1 MIAILTGGTGFI
13 GKNLV
18 SSLIA
23 RGYKVRCLVRSTS
36 RVEALISLGVELHYG
51 DLSDLRT
58 LKEITKGGDVVYHLA
73 AVVSDWGSKEE
84 FYRVNVEGTENL
96 LKASVENGVKRFVFL
111 SASSVLWNYNLWKI
125 HDLDNV
131 DESYPYP
138 ASSKDLYNETK
149 AGAEKIVSEYS
160 SETGLE
166 TVILRSSAVWGPG
179 DTVILPRV
187 VRAAKNGILIFVG
200 KGDKWVTP
208 CYVENLVE
216 GLMLAGEKENVA
228 GNIYFINDGIRIDNR
243 HFISLLLKTVGI
255 DWSPGISIPY
265 SFAYGIAS
273 MIELGYKIVRSNKP
287 PFLTKF
293 AVASL
298 AGSRTYS
305 IEKAKRQLGYHP
317 NINLEEGL
325 RRLEEWVKSIG
336 GIEGFLVVQR

>member
-13 GKNLV
+13 GKNLL

-23 RGYKVRCLVRSTS
+23 RSYKVRCLVRSAS
-36 RVEALISLGVELHYG
+36 RVEALSSLGVELHYG
-51 DLSDLRT
+51 DLSDLRA

-96 LKASVENGVKRFVFL
+96 
-111 SASSVLWNYNLWKI
+111 
-125 HDLDNV
+125 
-131 DESYPYP
+131 
-138 ASSKDLYNETK
+138 TK
-149 AGAEKIVSEYS
+149 AEAEKLVSKYFV
-160 SETGLE
+160 ETGLE

-187 VRAAKNGILIFVG
+187 VRAAKKGILIFVG
-200 KGDKWVTP
+200 KGDKWVIP

-216 GLMLAGEKENVA
+216 ALILAGEKENVA

-255 DWSPGISIPY
+255 DWSPGITVPY
-265 SFAYGIAS
+265 SLAYGLAS
-273 MIELGYKIVRSNKP
+273 IIELVYKIVRSNKP

-317 NINLEEGL
+317 NLNLEEGL

-336 GIEGFLVVQR
+336 GIEGFLGR

>member
-23 RGYKVRCLVRSTS
+23 RSYKVRCLVRSTS
-36 RVEALISLGVELHYG
+36 RVEGLSSLGVELRCG

-58 LKEITKGGDVVYHLA
+58 LKEITKGGEVVYHLA

-111 SASSVLWNYNLWKI
+111 SASSVLWSYNLWKI
-125 HDLDNV
+125 NDLDNV

-138 ASSKDLYNETK
+138 VSYKDLYNETK
-149 AGAEKIVSEYS
+149 AEAEKMVSEYFNK
-160 SETGLE
+160 TGLE

-187 VRAAKNGILIFVG
+187 VRAAKKGILTFVG
-200 KGDKWVTP
+200 KGDKWVSP
-208 CYVENLVE
+208 CYVENLAE
-216 GLMLAGEKENVA
+216 ALILAGERENIA
-228 GNIYFINDGIRIDNR
+228 GNIYFINDGIKLDYRY
-243 HFISLLLKTVGI
+243 FISLLLKTVGV
-255 DWSPGISIPY
+255 DWSPGVSVPY
-265 SFAYGIAS
+265 SLAYGLAS
-273 MIELGYKIVRSNKP
+273 MIELGYKIVRFKKP
-287 PFLTKF
+287 PTLTRF

-305 IEKAKRQLGYHP
+305 IEKARSQLGYHP
-317 NINLEEGL
+317 NVTLEEGL
-325 RRLEEWVKSIG
+325 RHLEEWVNSIG
-336 GIEGFLVVQR
+336 GTEGLLGIRR